1 MLKILNGR
9 EVKIIVNTY
18 YAVDQLVIEVID
30 VESEEYLFMATVCI
44 RDERLTRKNMK
55 EMCEASN
62 DIVLIKNY
70 SENTEYYNWL
80 KEANIIK
87 EEILGTVKSGF
98 VDIPFHELT
107 DEFQYYVNQNGL

>member
-18 YAVDQLVIEVID
+18 YVVDQLAIEVID
-30 VESEEYLFMATVCI
+30 VENEDYLFTATVCV
-44 RDERLTRKNMK
+44 RDEQLTRKNLK
-55 EMCEASN
+55 KMCGSLN
-62 DIVLIKNY
+62 DVVLIKNY

-98 VDIPFHELT
+98 VDIPLHELT